1 MDSVSSTRRRNHLL
15 EASGKGARRFLRGLV
30 VLSLAMLAAS
40 VVAGPQLTSF
50 VHTVGFSFDYPSKW
64 ELKRAD
70 EGSMLIP
77 NKVTRDAS
85 GRPMELMIVGFV
97 DTHGVTDPFEPSFV
111 NAFER
116 RYRSFV
122 PTATRAGDLDWL
134 ESPMGT
140 GLLVSYDDG
149 RGNLHQV
156 YCVAH
161 GDLGI
166 FLAHLIQGDVARPK
180 ANLARQIFS
189 SFGWADS
196 PIDPALVRSWTQEA
210 GVAQPTEL
218 SEQRWTFATNGR
230 LERAGLDRGGFYS
243 SFNGV
248 LNIVWDHGVEE
259 SYTYEVASGVDGGLR
274 LELRDPDGAAL
285 RLR

>member
-1 MDSVSSTRRRNHLL
+1 MDGVNSTRRRIHLL
-15 EASGKGARRFLRGLV
+15 GSLLLLV
-30 VLSLAMLAAS
+30 GAAS
-40 VVAGPQLTSF
+40 VAAGSQLTSF
-50 VHTVGFSFDYPSKW
+50 VHTVGFSFDYPTKW
-64 ELKRAD
+64 QLKRVD

-77 NKVTRDAS
+77 NKVTRDAA

-97 DTHGVTDPFEPSFV
+97 DTRGVTDAFEPTFI

-116 RYRSFV
+116 QYRSFV
-122 PTATRAGDLDWL
+122 PAAFRVGDLDWL

-149 RGNLHQV
+149 RGNLHQL

-166 FLAHLIQGDVARPK
+166 FLSHVIQGDVGRPK
-180 ANLARQIFS
+180 AAIARQIFS

-196 PIDPALVRSWTQEA
+196 VIDPALVRSWTQDGNSA
-210 GVAQPTEL
+210 PPAEL
-218 SEQRWTFATNGR
+218 VEERWTFATNGR
-230 LERAGLDRGGFYS
+230 LERVGSERGGFYS

-259 SYTYEVASGVDGGLR
+259 SYTYEVAPGVDGGPL
-274 LELRDPDGAAL
+274 LELRDPDGDSL
-285 RLR
+285 RLY

>member
-1 MDSVSSTRRRNHLL
+1 MDGVSSTRRWIHLL
-15 EASGKGARRFLRGLV
+15 G
-30 VLSLAMLAAS
+30 SLLIFTVAAS
-40 VVAGPQLTSF
+40 VAAGPQLTSF
-50 VHTVGFSFDYPSKW
+50 VHSVGFSFEYPSKW
-64 ELKRAD
+64 ELKRVD

-77 NKVTRDAS
+77 NKVTRDAA

-97 DTHGVTDPFEPSFV
+97 DTRGVTDPFEPSFV

-122 PTATRAGDLDWL
+122 PTAIRAGDLDWL
-134 ESPMGT
+134 KSPMGT

-149 RGNLHQV
+149 RGNLHQL

-166 FLAHLIQGDVARPK
+166 FLAHLVQGDLARPK
-180 ANLARQIFS
+180 AAMARQIFS

-196 PIDPALVRSWTQEA
+196 PIDPALVRSWTQD
-210 GVAQPTEL
+210 GDSAQPAEL
-218 SEQRWTFATNGR
+218 VEQRWTFATNGR

-259 SYTYEVASGVDGGLR
+259 SYTYEVASGVDGGPR

-285 RLR
+285 RLH